1 MPETKI
7 LEPPTLPPP
16 ERLTEGREPQ
26 DLAGGEGGEKSS
38 PPDSPLFTV
47 EEKVGRI
54 AAAVTLLCYL

>member
-16 ERLTEGREPQ
+16 KRLTEGREPQ
-26 DLAGGEGGEKSS
+26 DLAGDEGGEKSS